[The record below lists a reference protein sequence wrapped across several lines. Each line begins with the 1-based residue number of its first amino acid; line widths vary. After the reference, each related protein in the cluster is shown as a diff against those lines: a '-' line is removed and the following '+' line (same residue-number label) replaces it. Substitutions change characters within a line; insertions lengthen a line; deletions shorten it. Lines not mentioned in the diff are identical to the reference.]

1 MTVVQLSDKKSEPEI
16 GSRAELENLS
26 APSLALQLRDGPSAT
41 LSWLISQTSLNFAPG
56 LFDKWPRGDGHPVL
70 VVPGFLAG
78 RASTQV
84 LRRFLRRQ
92 GYFVH
97 DWHGGRN
104 LGIRHGMIDRLAGRL
119 REIHAQHQRRISIIG
134 WSAGGIYARELARRH
149 PELVRCVI
157 TLGSP
162 IRGNPK
168 AASIWWLYSMLNTR
182 TPQQRAAL
190 EPEARRLTEQP
201 LQVPTSC
208 LFSRADG
215 VVAWQRCTS
224 LPGPRT
230 ENIEVQATHLGLGNS
245 LETLFVI
252 ADRLAQEEGSW
263 RAFSPSPDD
272 RPNPD

>member
-16 GSRAELENLS
+16 GSRAELEKLS

-119 REIHAQHQRRISIIG
+119 RECRGHLRTRTGAPTPRTRALRHHTGQSDSRQSEGSINLVAVFNAQYAHAATTRCAR
-134 WSAGGIYARELARRH
+134 AGG
-149 PELVRCVI
+149 
-157 TLGSP
+157 SP
-162 IRGNPK
+162 PDR
-168 AASIWWLYSMLNTR
+168 AASASADQLPVQSRRWCRCLATVY
-182 TPQQRAAL
+182 
-190 EPEARRLTEQP
+190 EPAGAKNR
-201 LQVPTSC
+201 
-208 LFSRADG
+208 
-215 VVAWQRCTS
+215 
-224 LPGPRT
+224 
-230 ENIEVQATHLGLGNS
+230 NIEVQATHLGLGNS